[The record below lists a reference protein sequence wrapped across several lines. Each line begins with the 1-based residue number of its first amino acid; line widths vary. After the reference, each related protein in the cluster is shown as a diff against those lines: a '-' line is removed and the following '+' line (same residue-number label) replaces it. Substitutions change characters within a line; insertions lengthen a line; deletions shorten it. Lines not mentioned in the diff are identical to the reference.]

1 MKAIEESKERNMKVT
16 NKSIGQKLMTAVAA
30 FALFMMMSPSASAK
44 HRASNAAEQ
53 PATIIAHLP
62 LTGASVS
69 QLVLQQHS
77 GKQYLYL
84 QQASKDGFAIVDVTR
99 PDQPNVLRSEA
110 WPNEASA
117 GKLQMVAGRLA
128 LAEAPDIA
136 STETISRT
144 ETLKVLDLSDPANP
158 RTILTFSG
166 VTSTLADDA
175 RDLVYITNSDGL
187 WILKHQPEQSTSS
200 AARRCSSEDA
210 SNDVASCQ

>member
-1 MKAIEESKERNMKVT
+1 MKVID
-16 NKSIGQKLMTAVAA
+16 KSIVGKHMTAVAA
-30 FALFMMMSPSASAK
+30 LAFFLAMAPGASAK
-44 HRASNAAEQ
+44 HRASNAAQQ

-69 QLVLQQHS
+69 QLVLQQRGS
-77 GKQYLYL
+77 QQYLYL

-110 WPNEASA
+110 WPNEAST

-128 LAEAPDIA
+128 LSEAPDSA

-175 RDLVYITNSDGL
+175 RNLVYVTNSDGL
-187 WILKHQPEQSTSS
+187 WILKHQPESMFS

>member
-16 NKSIGQKLMTAVAA
+16 NKAIGQRLITAVAA
-30 FALFMMMSPSASAK
+30 FAFFMAMSPGASAK
-44 HRASNAAEQ
+44 HRASNAARQ

-69 QLVLQQHS
+69 QLILQQR
-77 GKQYLYL
+77 GNKQYLYL
-84 QQASKDGFAIVDVTR
+84 EQASRDGFGIVDVTR

-128 LAEAPDIA
+128 LAEAPDSA
-136 STETISRT
+136 STQTISRT

-175 RDLVYITNSDGL
+175 RNLVYVTNSEGL
-187 WILKHQPEQSTSS
+187 WILKHQPEQSMFS
-200 AARRCSSEDA
+200 AARGCSSEDA

>member
-1 MKAIEESKERNMKVT
+1 MKAIEELKERKMKVIS
-16 NKSIGQKLMTAVAA
+16 KSIGQKLMTAVAA
-30 FALFMMMSPSASAK
+30 FAFLMVMAPGASAR
-44 HRASNAAEQ
+44 HRASNTPQQ

-69 QLVLQQHS
+69 ELVLQQRGS
-77 GKQYLYL
+77 KQYLYL
-84 QQASKDGFAIVDVTR
+84 QHASKDGFAIVDVTR
-99 PDQPNVLRSEA
+99 PDRPNVLRSEA

-128 LAEAPDIA
+128 LAESPDIA
-136 STETISRT
+136 STETVSRT

-175 RDLVYITNSDGL
+175 RNLVYITNSDGL
-187 WILKHQPEQSTSS
+187 WILKHQPEQSMSS
-200 AARRCSSEDA
+200 AARKCSSEDA

>member
-1 MKAIEESKERNMKVT
+1 MKAIEELKERNMKVT
-16 NKSIGQKLMTAVAA
+16 NKSIGQKLTTAVAA
-30 FALFMMMSPSASAK
+30 FAFFMVMSPGASAK
-44 HRASNAAEQ
+44 HRASNAAQQ

-69 QLVLQQHS
+69 QLVLQQHGS
-77 GKQYLYL
+77 KQYLYL

-99 PDQPNVLRSEA
+99 PEQPNVLRSEA

-128 LAEAPDIA
+128 LAEAPDSA

-175 RDLVYITNSDGL
+175 RNLVYVTNSDGL
-187 WILKHQPEQSTSS
+187 WILRHQPEQSMSS

>member
-16 NKSIGQKLMTAVAA
+16 NKAIGQRLITVVAA
-30 FALFMMMSPSASAK
+30 FAFFMAMSPCASAK
-44 HRASNAAEQ
+44 HRASNAAQQ
-53 PATIIAHLP
+53 PAAIIAHLP

-69 QLVLQQHS
+69 QLILQQRDS
-77 GKQYLYL
+77 KQYLYL
-84 QQASKDGFAIVDVTR
+84 EQASKDGFAIVDVTR
-99 PDQPNVLRSEA
+99 PDQPNVLRSQA

-128 LAEAPDIA
+128 LTEAPDSA

-144 ETLKVLDLSDPANP
+144 ETLKVLDLSDPASP

-175 RDLVYITNSDGL
+175 RNLIYVTNSEGL
-187 WILKHQPEQSTSS
+187 WILKHQPEQSMSS
-200 AARRCSSEDA
+200 AARNCSSEDA

>member
-1 MKAIEESKERNMKVT
+1 MKATSQ
-16 NKSIGQKLMTAVAA
+16 SIGKNLMTAVAA
-30 FALFMMMSPSASAK
+30 FAFFMAMAPVASAK
-44 HRASNAAEQ
+44 HRASNSMQQ

-62 LTGASVS
+62 LTGASVGE
-69 QLVLQQHS
+69 LILQQR
-77 GKQYLYL
+77 GNKQYLYL
-84 QQASKDGFAIVDVTR
+84 EQTSKDGFAIVDVTR

-117 GKLQMVAGRLA
+117 GRLQMVAGRLA
-128 LAEAPDIA
+128 LAEAPDSG

-144 ETLKVLDLSDPANP
+144 ETLTVLDLSDPANP

-175 RDLVYITNSDGL
+175 RNLVYVTNSEGL
-187 WILKHQPEQSTSS
+187 WILKHQPEQSMSS
-200 AARRCSSEDA
+200 AARGCSSEDA

>member
-30 FALFMMMSPSASAK
+30 FALFMMMSPGASAK

-128 LAEAPDIA
+128 LAEAPDSA

>member
-30 FALFMMMSPSASAK
+30 FALFMMMSPGASAK

-136 STETISRT
+136 STGTISRT

>member
-30 FALFMMMSPSASAK
+30 FALFMMMSPGASAK

>member
-30 FALFMMMSPSASAK
+30 FAFFMAMSPGANAK
-44 HRASNAAEQ
+44 HRASNAAQQ

-69 QLVLQQHS
+69 QLVLQQRGS
-77 GKQYLYL
+77 KQYLYL
-84 QQASKDGFAIVDVTR
+84 QQTSKDGLAIVDVTR
-99 PDQPNVLRSEA
+99 PDQPNILRSEP
-110 WPNEASA
+110 WPNEVSA

-128 LAEAPDIA
+128 LAETPDSA

-175 RDLVYITNSDGL
+175 RNLVYVTNSDGL
-187 WILKHQPEQSTSS
+187 WILKHQPEQSMSS